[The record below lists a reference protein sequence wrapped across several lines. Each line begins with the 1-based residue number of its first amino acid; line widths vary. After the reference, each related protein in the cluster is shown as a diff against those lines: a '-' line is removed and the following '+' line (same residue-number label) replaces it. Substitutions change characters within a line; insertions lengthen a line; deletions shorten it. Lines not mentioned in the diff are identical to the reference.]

1 MVVVVVVTH
10 FARGFDSRESEEE
23 SAEMK
28 AV

>member
-1 MVVVVVVTH
+1 MVVVVTH

>member
-1 MVVVVVVTH
+1 MVVVTH